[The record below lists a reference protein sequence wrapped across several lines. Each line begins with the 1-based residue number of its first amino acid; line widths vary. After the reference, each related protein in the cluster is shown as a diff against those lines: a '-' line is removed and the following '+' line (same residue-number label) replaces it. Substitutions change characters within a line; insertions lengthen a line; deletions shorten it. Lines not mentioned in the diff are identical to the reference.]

1 MRIRYSFSSRKTGRI
16 GNINKQRQKYPSL
29 AEKIVEISDIVLEIL
44 DARFYQETRN
54 KQIEEILKKKG
65 KRIIYV
71 VNKVDLINKQKE
83 QEIRQNLSPI
93 ILISCKN
100 RKGITDLRNL
110 IKRLGKAVVKRENKI
125 LKKSKVV
132 KEEIDSIKVGVIGY
146 PNTGKS
152 SLLNLLVGK
161 ASAGVGSEAGYTK
174 GIQKIRLSKEIV
186 LLDTPGVIPQDQYS
200 NVETLKIANQTIFG
214 GRSHNQIKEP
224 DIAIQNLMIKF
235 PGVLERT
242 YKIEA
247 NGDSEVLLNELGKR
261 KGFLKKGGFVNED
274 QTARFIIKEWQ
285 EGKVEI

>member
-1 MRIRYSFSSRKTGRI
+1 MRVRYSFSSRKTGRI